1 MALGEEKLA
10 ARRRRHVLRTSV
22 LVALPAVEKK
32 KENRKGKGREGKMS
46 LPSCSFVY
54 CGLSVLSPFVSLLF
68 LWCQVFSSLEIR
80 IAMPHESNLFSAVNR
95 DFRILMKATEK
106 NPNVL
111 QACSRISKFTVIY

>member
-32 KENRKGKGREGKMS
+32 KRRTGREGKMS

>member
-1 MALGEEKLA
+1 M
-10 ARRRRHVLRTSV
+10 LRISV
-22 LVALPAVEKK
+22 LVALPAVGKK
-32 KENRKGKGREGKMS
+32 GEQNRREKGREGKGRCPFYHAYLFIVVTLFTHL
-46 LPSCSFVY
+46 LP
-54 CGLSVLSPFVSLLF
+54 LLF

-80 IAMPHESNLFSAVNR
+80 IAMPHECNLFSAVNR